1 MPHVVGSLGDP
12 LLVVPNHHEPLGRAF
27 LTALG
32 HFIDF
37 ETLLV
42 YYEATLSLF
51 FSFAG
56 GQMLKRS
63 LSFLVCI
70 LVLAGVALAQTNGK
84 LQIHFMDVGQ
94 GDGAVLISPNGAV
107 VLFDTGVRNNCDKPL
122 SYLQQLGINHIDYIF
137 VSHYH
142 ADHIG
147 CVPQVT
153 EEFPL
158 QHDVFDRGQDYPGL
172 TFQNYVAA
180 IGTHRTSLSAPGRTI
195 TLDEGSSNPVT
206 VEVVALNGNGIVT
219 SNENDLSLVAL
230 VTFGKFK
237 VEIGGDLSGEPKIQH
252 FGSTTV
258 EYKDIET
265 SVAPKIGHIDVY
277 KVHHHCSS
285 FSSND
290 TWLTTTHPTIGIV
303 SAGDSNTFG
312 HPSPDCLERLHV
324 HGVKLYWTEN
334 GKGGEPEEGLDVVG
348 GNIVVEAAPQATT
361 FTVTSGGSHV
371 DNFAITGGNAVAGPP
386 TPPPSGPTPVATP
399 TTNPTHI
406 PTFAWSKSSKEFHFA
421 NCKYVH
427 NIAPGNL
434 VRGDTPPPGKT
445 RHKSCPR

>member
-1 MPHVVGSLGDP
+1 M
-12 LLVVPNHHEPLGRAF
+12 F
-27 LTALG
+27 
-32 HFIDF
+32 
-37 ETLLV
+37 
-42 YYEATLSLF
+42 
-51 FSFAG
+51 
-56 GQMLKRS
+56 KRS
-63 LSFLVCI
+63 LSFFMF
-70 LVLAGVALAQTNGK
+70 VLFSAAAALGQANGK
-84 LQIHFMDVGQ
+84 LQIHFIDVGQ

-107 VLFDTGVRNNCDKPL
+107 VLFDTGVRNNCDKPV
-122 SYLQQLGINHIDYIF
+122 SYLQQLGVTHIDYIF

-147 CVPQVT
+147 CLPQVT
-153 EEFPL
+153 EEFPV
-158 QHDVFDRGQDYPGL
+158 QHDVFDRGQGYPGP

-180 IGTHRTSLSAPGRTI
+180 IGTHRTSLSAPGRKI
-195 TLDEGSSNPVT
+195 TLDEGSLNPVT
-206 VEVVALNGNGIVT
+206 IQVVALNGNGITT

-252 FGSTTV
+252 FGPTTV

-265 SVAPKIGHIDVY
+265 SVAPNIGHVDVY

-303 SAGDSNTFG
+303 SAGDNNTFG

-348 GNIVVEAAPQATT
+348 GNIVVEVAPQAAT
-361 FTVTSGGSHV
+361 FSVTSAGSHV
-371 DNFAITGGNAVAGPP
+371 DSFPVTGDGTVANP
-386 TPPPSGPTPVATP
+386 TPPPPVTTPTP
-399 TTNPTHI
+399 NPPHV
-406 PTFAWSKSSKEFHFA
+406 PTFAWSKSKGTKQFHFA
-421 NCKYVH
+421 NCKYVK
-427 NIAPGNL
+427 NISPENL
-434 VRGDTPPPGKT
+434 ERGDTPPAGRT
-445 RHKSCPR
+445 RHKGCPQ